1 MIKTTEKALEYLSL
15 HDSGKYS
22 NLKKKISEEEIDSI
36 KMSGVLIINENL
48 DKYTFTEKGKE
59 IYISEYFSDK
69 KGSLVL
75 IR

>member
-59 IYISEYFSDK
+59 IYISDYATKEHNFL
-69 KGSLVL
+69 GL
-75 IR
+75 